1 MPGNPLDLVVQER
14 SNVATINVLGAT
26 EYEINIEYSLVSHLF
41 EPQQWLWILDK
52 LENPFEEIGGYR
64 KDVFNYAYEDVCLS
78 RPSSV
83 LCANLIK
90 YLSDVK
96 SLCPIFYTST
106 IKFVDKDYDEAE
118 FVPVQGDVFVNTEIQ
133 CYSDRDNCAWGFY
146 NRYNEQGWIFID
158 DSVFCDYNDEYYA
171 NDEVAERHGVVWR
184 DCCERYYDESES
196 CCDGH
201 GDDDEQGS
209 VFDYTTKQ
217 VYSKP
222 TFINMS
228 GVSGMQ
234 YTYGV
239 EIETAN
245 SNDVSA
251 DSDIN
256 WKSVY
261 DGSTSGLE
269 FVSGVM
275 HGNKG
280 LDNIKQMCDELQNAT
295 VDRKCGVHIHIGG
308 AIFNRRFSIMIA
320 KLCKQI
326 EEDIYAM
333 QPPSRHTNQYCTK
346 LPDYVHDINFNN
358 YKEKLG
364 TLIMNTSINRD
375 FNKKKRHP
383 GGHYNSQRYYW
394 LNMTNYS
401 CVDGPNTVEFRCHSS
416 TTDYNKIYMWLLICM
431 SIVRFAENQQR
442 RIWMSGL
449 SSRATI
455 TLKDVIRYSL
465 NDKLYE
471 QVWSYY
477 QKRVKRFKN
486 NK

>member
-1 MPGNPLDLVVQER
+1 MPENPLDLVVQER
-14 SNVATINVLGAT
+14 SNVATINVLGVE
-26 EYEINIEYSLVSHLF
+26 EYTINIEYSQVSHIF
-41 EPQQWLWILDK
+41 EPQQWLWILDR
-52 LENPFEEIGGYR
+52 LEDPIEEINGYR
-64 KDVFNYAYEDVCLS
+64 KNVFDYAYEDLRSS

-83 LCANLIK
+83 LCSELIK
-90 YLSDVK
+90 YIYMEYVFFPVVYSSGV
-96 SLCPIFYTST
+96 IF
-106 IKFVDKDYDEAE
+106 IDKAYDETE
-118 FVPVQGDVFVNTEIQ
+118 FVPVRNDFYAHTNVQ
-133 CYSDRDNCAWGFY
+133 CYSDQDKCVWGFY
-146 NRYNEQGWIFID
+146 NGSEDQDWIHND
-158 DSVFCDYNDEYYA
+158 DSVFCEYSEEYYI
-171 NDEVAERHGVVWR
+171 NDEVAEMHGVTWR
-184 DCCERYYDESES
+184 DCCQRYYSEYNT
-196 CCDGH
+196 CCDEY
-201 GDDDEQGS
+201 DDDADQGS
-209 VFDYTTKQ
+209 TFDYTLKQ
-217 VYSKP
+217 VYNKP

-228 GVSGMQ
+228 RVSGMQ

-245 SNDVSA
+245 SSSVSS
-251 DSDIN
+251 DSQIN

-280 LDNIKQMCDELQNAT
+280 LDNIKQMCDKLQDAT
-295 VDRKCGVHIHIGG
+295 VDRKCGVHIHVGG

-333 QPPSRHTNQYCTK
+333 QPPSRHSNQYCTK

-375 FNKKKRHP
+375 YNKKKRHP

-401 CVDGPNTVEFRCHSS
+401 CVDGPNTVEFRCHSA
-416 TTDYNKIYMWLLICM
+416 TTDYNKIYMWLLMCM
-431 SIVRFAENQQR
+431 SIVKFAENQQR

-449 SSRATI
+449 SSRANI

-477 QKRVKRFKN
+477 QERVKRFKN